1 MFDTQY
7 LTVYCRTFESIL
19 KDSYPKVYKALADK
33 NIQAEVY
40 LVEWFYTFFSRGIS
54 YKNTLKIW
62 DRLAYQV

>member
-1 MFDTQY
+1 MFDKQY
-7 LTVYCRTFESIL
+7 LTVYCRTFENIL
-19 KDSYPKVYKALADK
+19 KDAYPKIYKALSDK

-40 LVEWFYTFFSRGIS
+40 LVEWFYTFFSRGVS